1 MAWYYY
7 NGNTILSIQIGNGE
21 VIAARPHSTFFVDPT
36 AENSAAFKRQS
47 RVLRRTGAPRGAIIL
62 VPEKPISGEI
72 VVHKNVFSESF
83 IEGKD
88 ALKNGSDTPIA
99 KMYVESVAAPVAPV
113 ETQVEAEVD
122 ADTKDVAEEVVDDV
136 DAETESTESDVKLES
151 NIEGSVQKR
160 KRRGTG

>member
-99 KMYVESVAAPVAPV
+99 KVYVESVVAPVAPV